1 VSLLVTGVFRV
12 PPENLDALRPHMAAV
27 IMASR
32 AEAGCLD
39 YAYSED
45 LLEPGLIRVVERWT
59 DQAALD
65 THFAKP
71 HMEAWR
77 AAREQLGF
85 HGRDLVIC
93 EAGPGRTL

>member
-1 VSLLVTGVFRV
+1 MSLLVTGIFRV

-27 IMASR
+27 IMTSR
-32 AEAGCLD
+32 AETGCLD

-65 THFAKP
+65 DHFARP
-71 HMEAWR
+71 HMDAWR

-93 EAGPGRTL
+93 EAGPSRPL